1 MITISLQL
9 TEKTMRTLKRE
20 LLAEN
25 FMAYGRLRHDVSKL
39 GESALTYLQS
49 QIPVSHL
56 ARPHLRDNWK
66 KTTKMIAG
74 GVLLTLSQ
82 KSDIPYTIFIDQGV
96 GPRFPKRAKAL
107 RWIGRE
113 GKPVFRPRAKGFT
126 GVHFIDHTYY
136 FLTANFAKFIDTSAK
151 RYIFKKVE
159 K

>member
-9 TEKTMRTLKRE
+9 SNRTKRVFEKGILNKGIE
-20 LLAEN
+20 I
-25 FMAYGRLRHDVSKL
+25 YGKLRKDVSKL

-66 KTTKMIAG
+66 KSTKMIPG

-96 GPRFPKRAKAL
+96 GPRFPKRAKVL

-113 GKPVFRPRAKGFT
+113 GKPIFRPRAKGFT

-136 FLTANFAKFIDTSAK
+136 FLTANFAKFIDITAE
-151 RYIFKKVE
+151 RYIFKY
-159 K
+159 